1 MYPYGN
7 GFGDSYEDNYVNNEE
22 YIDLGWQQNNGMA
35 GDYGFPQ
42 YFQQTQYQ
50 DVGYLDYDAE
60 EAELEAEPDQEAVVT
75 QGTYGG
81 ANPTKETTHPHLQSS
96 QAPTPSSYSGVVSF
110 SPQRKWHVLLESY
123 LLSPVRVTPVPY
135 FALPLLRSSPESIL
149 PLQRQHRPMQRQAR
163 TRPPRKKGQ
172 QLLGRS

>member
-35 GDYGFPQ
+35 GDYGFPR
-42 YFQQTQYQ
+42 YFQQTQYE

-75 QGTYGG
+75 HGTYGG
-81 ANPTKETTHPHLQSS
+81 VNASKENTHPHLQSS
-96 QAPTPSSYSGVVSF
+96 QAPTSSSHGGAVSF
-110 SPQRKWHVLLESY
+110 SPQRKWHVLLESD
-123 LLSPVRVTPVPY
+123 LVSPARVTHVPH
-135 FALPLLRSSPESIL
+135 FALPLLRSSLESVL
-149 PLQRQHRPMQRQAR
+149 PLQRQHRPTQRQTR
-163 TRPPRKKGQ
+163 TRPPPKKGQ
-172 QLLGRS
+172 QLLERS